1 MADKRKNIKGILC
14 VVAIVS
20 AVIAIFTVAFLYADG
35 HFDGT
40 VMKQI
45 VPALM
50 WSLFVG
56 LEAMRIF
63 NDLFDSSVPMWIAG
77 GLSTVAAF
85 LLGFFNMSSVVI
97 IIAAILGVALVIMG
111 IMEK

>member
-1 MADKRKNIKGILC
+1 MADKRKNIKEILC
-14 VVAIVS
+14 IVAIAG
-20 AVIAIFTVAFLYADG
+20 AVIAIFTIASLYADG

-77 GLSTVAAF
+77 GFSTLAAF
-85 LLGFFNMSSVVI
+85 LLGFFNMSSIVI
-97 IIAAILGVALVIMG
+97 ITAGILGVILVIMS